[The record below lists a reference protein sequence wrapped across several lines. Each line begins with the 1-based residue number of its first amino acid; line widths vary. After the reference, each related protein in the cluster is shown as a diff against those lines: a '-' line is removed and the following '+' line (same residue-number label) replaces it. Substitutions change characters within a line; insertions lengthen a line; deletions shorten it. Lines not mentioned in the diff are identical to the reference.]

1 MPCTVQT
8 MFPFVS
14 GIPGGLFSDP
24 QYKSAAEISQWP
36 PLPGNLLVSL
46 HSPSKQ
52 PQVLHIC
59 CSLCW
64 SSLYFDHKYRLCQQV
79 CFVVYQTVVF
89 YFSECSDI
97 IYQWGWDIIERLY
110 FLMLCVKILLYIFIK
125 KTKSFSVFSTALT
138 SYF

>member
-1 MPCTVQT
+1 MHGTDRVPLCVWYPRWAVQWPTVQKCSRN
-8 MFPFVS
+8 FPVTPSLWYPS
-14 GIPGGLFSDP
+14 GLPPFTQQAASSSSHLLLPMLVLTLFWP
-24 QYKSAAEISQWP
+24 QIQTLSA
-36 PLPGNLLVSL
+36 GVF
-46 HSPSKQ
+46 
-52 PQVLHIC
+52 
-59 CSLCW
+59 CSLSDC
-64 SSLYFDHKYRLCQQV
+64 C
-79 CFVVYQTVVF
+79 F